1 MEYFLSL
8 WQRAWYVFLTF
19 TIPPFFANVPFS
31 AIRFFQYFHN
41 SDITCQILP
50 LFCHYYASSS
60 YICKMNVK
68 IR

>member
-31 AIRFFQYFHN
+31 AIRFFQYFH
-41 SDITCQILP
+41 DLIP
-50 LFCHYYASSS
+50 L
-60 YICKMNVK
+60 VK
-68 IR
+68 F